1 MVHRIFSTV
10 LLAVLYVWCAALGSA
25 LPEQV
30 GERTGRTLIERQRV
44 EREKFFPARSLVA
57 HFNEKDGSWA
67 FAAKVRQVKEV
78 LIYGKPGRIAQVEY
92 AKDGEKRYAWAVV
105 QVDGY
110 RFVSTDDAIV
120 ENQEIILEST
130 GPHVSAQGVRWD
142 SCPSDDLYCQYAR
155 FVEGGFPASE
165 DYNGLT
171 ICPSNMMIYSG
182 HAAGDWINGM
192 LAWRIRI
199 VR

>member
-1 MVHRIFSTV
+1 
-10 LLAVLYVWCAALGSA
+10 
-25 LPEQV
+25 
-30 GERTGRTLIERQRV
+30 
-44 EREKFFPARSLVA
+44 
-57 HFNEKDGSWA
+57 
-67 FAAKVRQVKEV
+67 
-78 LIYGKPGRIAQVEY
+78 GRIAQVEY

-192 LAWRIRI
+192 LAWRIR
-199 VR
+199 